1 MIIGSTKEDL
11 TLEKRVAITPETA
24 KNIIDL
30 GLKVTIEKNYAEHLG
45 FKDQEFQNV
54 GAEIKKN
61 STNDV
66 LSTCNALLKVNFPTD
81 QEINSLKEK
90 AILIGMLNPNKNEKK
105 N

>member
-11 TLEKRVAITPETA
+11 SLEKRVAITPETA

-54 GAEIKKN
+54 GAEIKN
-61 STNDV
+61 STNEV

-81 QEINSLKEK
+81 QEINSLKER
-90 AILIGMLNPNKNEKK
+90 LF
-105 N
+105 